1 MPITCMACFR
11 VNKSKCKRSLSLSLS
26 LCLWILWHG
35 DVYGKS
41 WLFWSTIARILR
53 MECLH
58 VSGLGNYCLWNTEE
72 YNTHCDTQRLLCL
85 SKIAWSI
92 KLQAHTVWPPEDLH
106 LSTMSTLWKHIATAW
121 ILQCHQKNLS
131 LFPLCFSPTLCLSLS
146 ALCVKSENEEQQG
159 MNGLGEMHSY
169 SGMPGMHSSTKNDS
183 CLLVPHNPC
192 QKNAEA
198 GEILQSQENTH
209 RRCNWLL
216 SVRNDGLMQVWPGE
230 YRAV

>member
-1 MPITCMACFR
+1 
-11 VNKSKCKRSLSLSLS
+11 
-26 LCLWILWHG
+26 
-35 DVYGKS
+35 
-41 WLFWSTIARILR
+41 
-53 MECLH
+53 MECLY
-58 VSGLGNYCLWNTEE
+58 VSGDNYCLWNTEE

-85 SKIAWSI
+85 SKIPWSM
-92 KLQAHTVWPPEDLH
+92 KLQAHTVWPPEELH

-146 ALCVKSENEEQQG
+146 ALCVKSANEEQQG

-169 SGMPGMHSSTKNDS
+169 SGMPGMHNSTKNDS

-230 YRAV
+230 YRPYRKKTYYRNKSIHKHLQGFS